1 MSTCTFFVMSLADAC
16 MERDIHYFCSFCGGV
31 DVDANGRTCK
41 ITACMLRGYREA
53 YGIKETGPYGESD
66 TCYVFCFQLRKN

>member
-41 ITACMLRGYREA
+41 ITACMQN
-53 YGIKETGPYGESD
+53 GIKA
-66 TCYVFCFQLRKN
+66 